1 MRISDWSSDVCS
13 SDLIARKDCVRDRPG
28 DDRKPCGPI
37 AARAEATIVL
47 MEFAIPGAQI
57 SAVGAPRPAGRSG
70 VEGRPEFV
78 AVIIIALLGCVNSP
92 GQPIFAQALRFPH
105 ARTQQAGTRIALVAL
120 LPMFQGKAET

>member
-1 MRISDWSSDVCS
+1 MADPRAKMVAHLIEAASK
-13 SDLIARKDCVRDRPG
+13 LMLEIARKDCVRDRPG

-78 AVIIIALLGCVNSP
+78 AVIIIALQIGRASCRERVC
-92 GQPIFAQALRFPH
+92 QY
-105 ARTQQAGTRIALVAL
+105 V
-120 LPMFQGKAET
+120 

>member
-13 SDLIARKDCVRDRPG
+13 SDL
-28 DDRKPCGPI
+28 DRKPCGPI

-92 GQPIFAQALRFPH
+92 GQPIFAPARRFPPP
-105 ARTQQAGTRIALVAL
+105 RTQQRRQINALVHVK
-120 LPMFQGKAET
+120 PTIEGNTSQP